1 MEITN
6 IEELFSSVSKEE
18 FQKYFCESAYKEIK
32 FLNEEFY
39 NNYFIDILPSWE
51 LAIITVET
59 PAEVFNESDQ
69 KEKVINSFLSDYLN
83 VILYNVYEKLDL
95 TVNENIENT
104 LNKEV
109 LTTLNINEIIDNLTI
124 SIGEFLDSK
133 TDKILK
139 QLKEDGLIAPETID
153 IKDIPKLENNVGDEY
168 MLTEQLD
175 YDNRD
180 KALVD
185 IDGNILIGKNG
196 QTHAQV
202 IQDYLDEISSDKK
215 LEDDY
220 YRPSDDKLDEILNSE
235 YSAFGHIVDNN
246 ILIEETTLDNITIDN
261 VIQDIKNNDVYYEK
275 IYNYNNNNNL
285 TRVARNKWQ

>member
-6 IEELFSSVSKEE
+6 IEELFNLVSKEE
-18 FQKYFCESAYKEIK
+18 FQKYFCESAYEEIK

-51 LAIITVET
+51 LALITIET
-59 PAEVFNESDQ
+59 PSEVFNESDQ

-104 LNKEV
+104 FNKEV
-109 LTTLNINEIIDNLTI
+109 LTALNINEIIDNLTI

-139 QLKEDGLIAPETID
+139 QLKEDGLITPETID
-153 IKDIPKLENNVGDEY
+153 ITDIPKLENNVGDEY

-220 YRPSDDKLDEILNSE
+220 YRPSDDKLDKILNPE
-235 YSAFGHIVDNN
+235 YSAFGHIVDDN

-261 VIQDIKNNDVYYEK
+261 VVQDIKNNKIRYEK
-275 IYNYNNNNNL
+275 IYNYNGNNL

>member
-6 IEELFSSVSKEE
+6 IEELFNSVSKEK
-18 FQKYFCESAYKEIK
+18 FQKYFCESAYEEIK
-32 FLNEEFY
+32 FLDEEFY

-109 LTTLNINEIIDNLTI
+109 LTTLNINEIIDSLTI
-124 SIGEFLDSK
+124 SISEFLDSK

-139 QLKEDGLIAPETID
+139 QLKEDGLITPETID
-153 IKDIPKLENNVGDEY
+153 IKDIPELENNVGDEY

-220 YRPSDDKLDEILNSE
+220 YRPGDDKLDEILNHE

-275 IYNYNNNNNL
+275 IYNYNNNNL

>member
-6 IEELFSSVSKEE
+6 IEELFNSVSKEE
-18 FQKYFCESAYKEIK
+18 FQKYFCESAYEEIK

-69 KEKVINSFLSDYLN
+69 KENVINSFLSDYLN

-104 LNKEV
+104 FNKEV
-109 LTTLNINEIIDNLTI
+109 LTALNINEIIDNLTI

-139 QLKEDGLIAPETID
+139 QLKEDGLITPETID
-153 IKDIPKLENNVGDEY
+153 ITDIPKLENNVGDEY

-220 YRPSDDKLDEILNSE
+220 YRPSDDELNKILNPE
-235 YSAFGHIVDNN
+235 YSAFGHIVDDN

-261 VIQDIKNNDVYYEK
+261 VVQDIKNNDVHYEK
-275 IYNYNNNNNL
+275 IYNYNGNNL